1 MKAIK
6 LQVTT
11 ATQDY
16 PIIIGKNI
24 FNKLNRLLRENS
36 ISFNQ
41 CLVVLDTNI
50 PKKITNEILN
60 FLPKKK

>member
-6 LQVTT
+6 LQVKT

-60 FLPKKK
+60 FLAKTK